1 MSPSGR
7 SERGLAFLPA
17 GADDTTLA
25 KAAAANQREWIV
37 RTARAG
43 GGAVHRGRGA
53 TWVVSPRTACLAF
66 PSLSAASGRF
76 PAARGR
82 ERRARRRGDR
92 GVLLVVAA
100 HPSPR
105 SARPPPRAR
114 IRGGLAG
121 ALDGDRARPSPAG
134 RRPARCRRRRGRRG
148 LDADDPSLRRRR
160 IDLRPARA
168 RPGTAAPR
176 LARRRLAGRAPG
188 GACRRVRHGG
198 KARRRR
204 PLRRRGGA
212 GQSVAAA
219 SGAP

>member
-1 MSPSGR
+1 MSPSDR
-7 SERGLAFLPA
+7 TERGLAFLPV

-66 PSLSAASGRF
+66 PSLSAGRAASLL
-76 PAARGR
+76 PEVVSAARGAGVIEASCWSSLPTR
-82 ERRARRRGDR
+82 PPDLHARLLALGFEEGWQAHWMAIELDR
-92 GVLLVVAA
+92 LRPAGVPHGVVVAE
-100 HPSPR
+100 
-105 SARPPPRAR
+105 
-114 IRGGLAG
+114 AG
-121 ALDGDRARPSPAG
+121 EGWTPTTLP
-134 RRPARCRRRRGRRG
+134 
-148 LDADDPSLRRRR
+148 LRRRR
-160 IDLRPARA
+160 IDDRPARA

-188 GACRRVRHGG
+188 GARRRVRHGG